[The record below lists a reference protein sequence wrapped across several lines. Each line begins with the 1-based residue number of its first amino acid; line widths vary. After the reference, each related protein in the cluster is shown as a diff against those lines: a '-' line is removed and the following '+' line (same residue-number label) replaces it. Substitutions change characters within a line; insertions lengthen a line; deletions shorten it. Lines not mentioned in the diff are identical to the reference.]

1 MDTKKSVDGTLVFQ
15 KRDTCEKQYPS
26 LNVRIAGGTSPQGY
40 PGSHPGLRRSNFPLK
55 RKKEREGE
63 SLALLRI

>member
-1 MDTKKSVDGTLVFQ
+1 MSS
-15 KRDTCEKQYPS
+15 PS
-26 LNVRIAGGTSPQGY
+26 LKAEFEDDGCWLCFVKEIAIVAVS
-40 PGSHPGLRRSNFPLK
+40 LRVTTLQRSNFPLK

>member
-1 MDTKKSVDGTLVFQ
+1 MEAKEQRRQMSPEEEGEEEEALRVTTLQ
-15 KRDTCEKQYPS
+15 
-26 LNVRIAGGTSPQGY
+26 
-40 PGSHPGLRRSNFPLK
+40 RSNFPLK